1 MKNLNKTFLAL
12 ALSFTFILVQAQTQ
26 SLAWGDQGNGTY
38 VNPVLNVDYSDPDV
52 IRVGEKYYMVAS
64 DFNYMGMQ
72 VMESDDMVNWKYI
85 SQVYDHFDVEG
96 WDEMK
101 HYAGGCWAPALV
113 EHNGRYY
120 VYFCTPDEGLF
131 MSSATNPRGPWS
143 PLHCVKSIKGWE
155 DPCPFWDEDG
165 QAYLGHS
172 RVGAGPIIIHKMSA
186 DGKQL
191 LDDGLTVY
199 TGPVAEG
206 TKFLKH
212 EGYYFLIIPE
222 GGVGTG
228 WQTALR
234 SKNIY
239 GPYEKKVILEQG
251 VTAVNGPHQGNL
263 IATPEGEWWL
273 FHFQDTP
280 AQGRVV
286 HLQPVRWLEGWPMA
300 GVDQNMNGIGEP
312 VYVWKKPNFRTETK
326 AITITE
332 AMLPAHSDEFSGE
345 EMTYKGERKDG
356 LGLQWQWNHNPVHEK
371 WSLTERK
378 GWLTLEALPAPQLM
392 LARNTLSQKVMGY
405 AGEAMTQLDASAF
418 AESTRAGL
426 CVLGSQFAGIGI
438 CKKNGKLQFYTEVN
452 GQVQWLGNASK
463 TAYLRVNVDGTRFQ
477 LEYSSDGKH
486 FAKAGDAIDIHAKY
500 WKGPRLGLFCYNE
513 TSAEGKARFNYFRYE
528 VMK

>member
-12 ALSFTFILVQAQTQ
+12 ALSFTFILVQAQAQ

-131 MSSATNPRGPWS
+131 MSSATNPRGPWT

-239 GPYEKKVILEQG
+239 GPYETKIVMAQG
-251 VTAVNGPHQGNL
+251 KSPVNGPHQGGWVD
-263 IATPEGEWWL
+263 TPSGEDW
-273 FHFQDTP
+273 FMHFQDVG
-280 AQGRVV
+280 AYGRIV
-286 HLQPVRWLEGWPMA
+286 HLQPMKWVKDWPVI
-300 GVDQNMNGIGEP
+300 GVDKDGDGCGDP
-312 VYVWKKPNFRTETK
+312 VLTYKKPNVGKSYPICTPQE
-326 AITITE
+326 
-332 AMLPAHSDEFSGE
+332 SDEFDHVELMPQWQWQADGNMKWSFCNAAKGVLRLYSYPVAKDYKNLWDVNNLLLQKPTAPNFTATMKTTFVPSE
-345 EMTYKGERKDG
+345 KYKGERTG
-356 LGLQWQWNHNPVHEK
+356 LVVLGMDYAALVVENTNEGLV
-371 WSLTERK
+371 
-378 GWLTLEALPAPQLM
+378 
-392 LARNTLSQKVMGY
+392 LSQVECLKADKG
-405 AGEAMTQLDASAF
+405 S
-418 AESTRAGL
+418 AES
-426 CVLGSQFAGIGI
+426 VNGSV
-438 CKKNGKLQFYTEVN
+438 KLKNGTVKKWQS
-452 GQVQWLGNASK
+452 LGK
-463 TAYLRVNVDGTRFQ
+463 EFQ
-477 LEYSSDGKH
+477 
-486 FAKAGDAIDIHAKY
+486 A
-500 WKGPRLGLFCYNE
+500 R
-513 TSAEGKARFNYFRYE
+513 EGKWIGCKTGTFCTRPAITTNDGGWADVDWFR
-528 VMK
+528 VSK